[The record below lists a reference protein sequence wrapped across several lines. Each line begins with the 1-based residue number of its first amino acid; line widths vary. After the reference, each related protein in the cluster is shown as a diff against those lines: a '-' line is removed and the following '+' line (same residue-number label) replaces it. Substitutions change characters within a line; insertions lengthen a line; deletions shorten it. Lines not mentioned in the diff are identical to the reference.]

1 MSRIRAS
8 RVIRT
13 IRVPATA
20 VVVSIAA
27 IAAIGTVGAVALP
40 GVAQPQRPA
49 VAAPAP
55 AAATATNERVRVS
68 LDGSWR
74 FALDPTRTGEPDRWF
89 ATDLDESRWDSVDVP
104 HCWPLDPRYTYTGTA
119 WYRRTFD
126 APADLQGRHA
136 RLEFDAVFARARVW
150 VNGQLVGS
158 HEGGYTPFGFDV
170 TPHLMAGRPN
180 SIAVAADNSWSLT
193 TIPGARPG
201 ADPTRRVYPWWDFG
215 GIVRPVTL
223 VLSAP
228 IFITNQ
234 RIVATPDLASGRATI
249 ESTIWVRNT
258 TSSSSSVRVYL
269 ALARLDSDG
278 EGGSQGQREGQS
290 QGRREEPLAVAQ
302 PRDVQATV
310 EIPAGETKTV
320 TLRTALPRERVRL
333 WTLDKP
339 VLHIARATLS
349 TAAIA
354 SAATPATTSDTLAST
369 FGIRRFE
376 VKDAQLLLN
385 GQPIRLGGGNRASD
399 HPRFGLIE
407 PRDVVETDLRLMKTA
422 GMELQRMIHY
432 ALPTTLLD
440 AADRLGVLII
450 AEAGNWQLQPTQMDD
465 ESMRADY
472 RNQMREMVE
481 RDWNHPSVIAWSVG
495 NEYPSDTPAGVRWT
509 KDMAAFVRTLDTSRP
524 ITFASYRADKP
535 EVKRPE
541 DEGSHYVDFVS
552 INLYG
557 RPAAIGERLDVVH
570 GRWPNK
576 PVFISEFGVRADKVK
591 DERERETWFHEAIG
605 QLRTRP
611 FVAGASVWT
620 FNDYRSRFPDTN
632 ANGYRPWG
640 LIDPDRQPRGA
651 YRVVKEEFATLRLT
665 SASLAQPAERASVAA
680 RVARVDLEARADF
693 PSRVVTGMTLRL
705 RRFPGDEAVVASTR
719 IPDLAPG
726 QRITLALDAAAAP
739 ATSARSAPA
748 FTPRDA
754 RPRYVVDVVR
764 PDGSIMCSLAVQS
777 IEVGTT
783 STSREISQ

>member
-1 MSRIRAS
+1 MDAAQRHPKDPGDRKDWKDRTDRIVPMR
-8 RVIRT
+8 RT
-13 IRVPATA
+13 
-20 VVVSIAA
+20 
-27 IAAIGTVGAVALP
+27 L
-40 GVAQPQRPA
+40 A
-49 VAAPAP
+49 VAAVAALLALAHLPAASPQPSQPREAPAP
-55 AAATATNERVRVS
+55 TAAERVRVS
-68 LDGSWR
+68 LDGTWR
-74 FALDPTRTGEPDRWF
+74 FGLDPTRTGESDRWF
-89 ATDLDESRWDSVDVP
+89 APDLDESRWDRVEVP
-104 HCWPLDPRYTYTGTA
+104 HCWPVDPRYAYTGTA

-126 APADLQGRHA
+126 APADLGGRHA

-170 TPHLMAGRPN
+170 TAHLIAGRPN
-180 SIAVAADNSWSLT
+180 ALAVAVDNSWSLT
-193 TIPGARPG
+193 SMPGARPG
-201 ADPTRRVYPWWDFG
+201 SDPTRRVYPWWDFG

-228 IFITNQ
+228 ILITNQ
-234 RIVATPDLASGRATI
+234 RVVATPDLASGRATI

-258 TSSSSSVRVYL
+258 TQSPSFSSVRVNL
-269 ALARLDSDG
+269 ALARI
-278 EGGSQGQREGQS
+278 EGD
-290 QGRREEPLAVAQ
+290 REEALAVAQ
-302 PRDVQATV
+302 PRDLQATV
-310 EIPAGETKTV
+310 DVPAGETKAV
-320 TLRTALPRERVRL
+320 TLRTVLSRGQVRL
-333 WTLDKP
+333 WTLDRP
-339 VLHIARATLS
+339 VLHVARATLA
-349 TAAIA
+349 TAG
-354 SAATPATTSDTLAST
+354 AATAGAAAVAPKTGAVSDTLAST

-376 VKDAQLLLN
+376 VKDTQLFLN

-407 PRDVVETDLRLMKTA
+407 PRDVVETDLRLMKAA

-432 ALPTTLLD
+432 ALPAPLLD

-450 AEAGNWQLQPTQMDD
+450 GEAGNWQLQPTQMDD
-465 ESMRADY
+465 EGMRADF

-495 NEYPSDTPAGVRWT
+495 NEYPSDTPSGVRWT
-509 KDMAAFVRTLDTSRP
+509 KDMAAFVRTLDATRP

-552 INLYG
+552 VNLYG
-557 RPAAIGERLDVVH
+557 RPSNIGERLDVVH

-665 SASLAQPAERASVAA
+665 SASLTSGAA
-680 RVARVDLEARADF
+680 RVMARVDLEARPDF
-693 PSRVVTGMTLRL
+693 PSRAVTGMTLRL
-705 RRFPGDEAVVASTR
+705 RDSIADASASVLTSKR

-726 QRITLALDAAAAP
+726 QRITLALDVP
-739 ATSARSAPA
+739 A
-748 FTPRDA
+748 A
-754 RPRYVVDVVR
+754 RPRYVIDVVR
-764 PDGSIMCSLAVQS
+764 PDGSVMSSLVVEA
-777 IEVGTT
+777 T

>member
-1 MSRIRAS
+1 MLIGRF
-8 RVIRT
+8 RV
-13 IRVPATA
+13 VAA
-20 VVVSIAA
+20 VA
-27 IAAIGTVGAVALP
+27 IAIVLGLV
-40 GVAQPQRPA
+40 QP
-49 VAAPAP
+49 VAA
-55 AAATATNERVRVS
+55 ERARVS
-68 LDGSWR
+68 LDGAWR
-74 FALDPTRTGEPDRWF
+74 FALDPTRTGESDRWF
-89 ATDLDESRWDSVDVP
+89 ASDLDESRWDRVDVP
-104 HCWPLDPRYTYTGTA
+104 HCWPIDPRYAYTGTA

-126 APADLQGRHA
+126 VPADLQGRHA

-170 TPHLMAGRPN
+170 TQHLIAGRPN
-180 SIAVAADNSWSLT
+180 TLAVAADNSWSLT
-193 TIPGARPG
+193 TMPGARPG

-223 VLSAP
+223 VLSSP

-234 RIVATPDLASGRATI
+234 RVVATPDLASGRATI

-258 TSSSSSVRVYL
+258 TPSSSSVRVNV
-269 ALARLDSDG
+269 ALARIDG
-278 EGGSQGQREGQS
+278 EGARGSE
-290 QGRREEPLAVAQ
+290 REEPLAVAQ
-302 PRDVQATV
+302 PRDLQATV
-310 EIPAGETKTV
+310 DVPAGETKSV
-320 TLRTALPRERVRL
+320 TLRTTLPREHVRL
-333 WTLDKP
+333 WTLDRP
-339 VLHIARATLS
+339 VLHVARATLPS
-349 TAAIA
+349 SAQTAATA
-354 SAATPATTSDTLAST
+354 SDTLAST

-376 VKDAQLLLN
+376 VKDTQLLLN

-407 PRDVVETDLRLMKTA
+407 PRDVVESDLRLMKAA

-432 ALPTTLLD
+432 ALPSALLD

-465 ESMRADY
+465 EAMRGDF
-472 RNQMREMVE
+472 RSQMREMVE

-495 NEYPSDTPAGVRWT
+495 NEYPSDTPSGVRWT

-524 ITFASYRADKP
+524 ITFASYRADKN

-557 RPAAIGERLDVVH
+557 RPAAIGERLDVIH

-591 DERERETWFHEAIG
+591 DERERETWFHEAIA

-640 LIDPDRQPRGA
+640 LIDPERQPRGA

-665 SASLAQPAERASVAA
+665 SASITPAGAGASRVA
-680 RVARVDLEARADF
+680 ARVDLEARADF

-705 RRFPGDEAVVASTR
+705 RRASSESVVEVLASAR
-719 IPDLAPG
+719 IPDLSPG
-726 QRITLALDAAAAP
+726 QRITLALDAPP
-739 ATSARSAPA
+739 ASASL
-748 FTPRDA
+748 DA
-754 RPRYVVDVVR
+754 RPSYVVDIVR
-764 PDGSIMCSLAVQS
+764 PDGSVMCSLAV
-777 IEVGTT
+777 EA
-783 STSREISQ
+783 TSREISQ

>member
-1 MSRIRAS
+1 MR
-8 RVIRT
+8 RT
-13 IRVPATA
+13 I
-20 VVVSIAA
+20 
-27 IAAIGTVGAVALP
+27 
-40 GVAQPQRPA
+40 A
-49 VAAPAP
+49 VAALVAALAVAHLPAVSSP
-55 AAATATNERVRVS
+55 RSASPENPGERARVS

-89 ATDLDESRWDSVDVP
+89 APDLDESRWDRVDVP
-104 HCWPLDPRYTYTGTA
+104 HCWPIDPRYAYTGTA

-150 VNGQLVGS
+150 VNGRLVGA

-170 TPHLMAGRPN
+170 TPHLIAGRPN
-180 SIAVAADNSWSLT
+180 SLVVSVDNSWSLT

-201 ADPTRRVYPWWDFG
+201 SDPTRRVYPWWDFG
-215 GIVRPVTL
+215 GIVRPVSL
-223 VLSAP
+223 VVSSP
-228 IFITNQ
+228 IYITNQ
-234 RIVATPDLASGRATI
+234 RIVATPDLASGSATI
-249 ESTIWVRNT
+249 ESTIWVRNASPLPAA
-258 TSSSSSVRVYL
+258 SSSASPSSSVRVNL
-269 ALARLDSDG
+269 ALARIDG
-278 EGGSQGQREGQS
+278 D
-290 QGRREEPLAVAQ
+290 REESLAVTQ
-302 PRDVQATV
+302 PRDLQATV
-310 EIPAGETKTV
+310 DVPAGETKIV
-320 TLRTALPRERVRL
+320 TLRAVLPRERVRR
-333 WTLDKP
+333 WTLDRP
-339 VLHIARATLS
+339 VLHIARATLAGGPGGAS
-349 TAAIA
+349 GTGATGGAAA
-354 SAATPATTSDTLAST
+354 TSDTLSST

-385 GQPIRLGGGNRASD
+385 GKPIRLGGGNRASD

-407 PRDVVETDLRLMKTA
+407 PRDVVETDLRLMKGA

-440 AADRLGVLII
+440 AADRLGLLII

-465 ESMRADY
+465 EAMRADY
-472 RNQMREMVE
+472 RSQMREMVE

-509 KDMAAFVRTLDTSRP
+509 KDMAAFVRTIDASRP

-557 RPAAIGERLDVVH
+557 RPANIGERLDVIH

-591 DERERETWFHEAIG
+591 DESERETWFHDAIG

-611 FVAGASVWT
+611 YVAGASVWT

-640 LIDPDRQPRGA
+640 LIDPERQPRGA
-651 YRVVKEEFATLRLT
+651 YRVVKEEFATLRVT
-665 SASLAQPAERASVAA
+665 SAALTPGPSPSPASARLAA
-680 RVARVDLEARADF
+680 RVELEARSDF
-693 PSRVVTGMTLRL
+693 PSRAVTGMTLRL
-705 RRFPGDEAVVASTR
+705 RERGASGDGAVLTSTR
-719 IPDLAPG
+719 VPELAPG
-726 QRITLALDAAAAP
+726 QRITLSLDVPP
-739 ATSARSAPA
+739 ASGTVGAH
-748 FTPRDA
+748 
-754 RPRYVVDVVR
+754 PRYAVDVVR
-764 PDGSIMCSLAVQS
+764 PDGSIMTSLA
-777 IEVGTT
+777 IEAA

>member
-1 MSRIRAS
+1 MKSRLRAS
-8 RVIRT
+8 MAIVAIAVLALT
-13 IRVPATA
+13 SFPTASPQAPATA
-20 VVVSIAA
+20 
-27 IAAIGTVGAVALP
+27 
-40 GVAQPQRPA
+40 
-49 VAAPAP
+49 AAPGA
-55 AAATATNERVRVS
+55 ERVRVS
-68 LDGSWR
+68 LEGAWR
-74 FALDPTRTGEPDRWF
+74 FALDPTKTGEPDRWF
-89 ATDLDESRWDSVDVP
+89 SPELDESRWDRVDVP
-104 HCWPLDPRYTYTGTA
+104 HCWPIDPRYAYTGTA
-119 WYRRTFD
+119 WYRRAFD

-170 TPHLMAGRPN
+170 TPHLIAGRPN
-180 SIAVAADNSWSLT
+180 TLAVAVDNSWSLT

-215 GIVRPVTL
+215 GIVRPVSL
-223 VLSAP
+223 VLSSP

-234 RIVATPDLASGRATI
+234 RIVATPDLASGRAAI

-258 TSSSSSVRVYL
+258 SSSSSSVRVNL
-269 ALARLDSDG
+269 ALARV
-278 EGGSQGQREGQS
+278 EGD
-290 QGRREEPLAVAQ
+290 REEPLAAPQ
-302 PRDVQATV
+302 PRALQASVDV
-310 EIPAGETKTV
+310 PAGETKSV
-320 TLRTALPRERVRL
+320 TLRTVLPRERVRL

-339 VLHIARATLS
+339 VLHVARATLAS
-349 TAAIA
+349 ATAAPTTG
-354 SAATPATTSDTLAST
+354 AASDTLAST

-376 VKDAQLLLN
+376 VKDTQLLLN

-407 PRDVVETDLRLMKTA
+407 PRDVVEADLKLMKAA

-440 AADRLGVLII
+440 AADRMGLLII
-450 AEAGNWQLQPTQMDD
+450 GEAGNWQLQPTQMDD
-465 ESMRADY
+465 EAMRADY
-472 RNQMREMVE
+472 RNQMRELVE

-495 NEYPSDTPAGVRWT
+495 NEYPSDTPSGVRWT
-509 KDMAAFVRTLDTSRP
+509 KDMAAFVRTLDASRP

-557 RPAAIGERLDVVH
+557 RPAVIGERLDIIH

-591 DERERETWFHEAIG
+591 DERERETWFHDAIG

-611 FVAGASVWT
+611 YVAGASVWT

-632 ANGYRPWG
+632 PNGYRPWG
-640 LIDPDRQPRGA
+640 LIDPDRKPRGA
-651 YRVVKEEFATLRLT
+651 YRAVQEAFATIKLT
-665 SASLAQPAERASVAA
+665 SASLTPGAGRIA
-680 RVARVDLEARADF
+680 ARVDLEARPDF

-705 RRFPGDEAVVASTR
+705 RRAAADGEVLASTR

-726 QRITLALDAAAAP
+726 QRVTLALDAPAASASSAAASFAP
-739 ATSARSAPA
+739 ADARS
-748 FTPRDA
+748 
-754 RPRYVVDVVR
+754 RYVVDVVR
-764 PDGSIMCSLAVQS
+764 PDGSVMCSLAV
-777 IEVGTT
+777 EATP
-783 STSREISQ
+783 TSREISQ

>member
-1 MSRIRAS
+1 MH
-8 RVIRT
+8 
-13 IRVPATA
+13 
-20 VVVSIAA
+20 AA
-27 IAAIGTVGAVALP
+27 QRDPKDRKDRMVRKLAAA
-40 GVAQPQRPA
+40 A
-49 VAAPAP
+49 VAAVLALAHLLAASPQPSPQHSTQLPPAQPSPQAP
-55 AAATATNERVRVS
+55 AQPSAASGGRVRVS
-68 LDGSWR
+68 LDGAWR
-74 FALDPTRTGEPDRWF
+74 FALDPTRTGESDRWF
-89 ATDLDESRWDSVDVP
+89 APELDESRWDRVDVP
-104 HCWPLDPRYTYTGTA
+104 HCWPIDPRYAYTGTA

-170 TPHLMAGRPN
+170 TPHLIAGRPN
-180 SIAVAADNSWSLT
+180 AIAVAVDNSWSLT
-193 TIPGARPG
+193 TMPGARPG

-215 GIVRPVTL
+215 GIVRPVAL
-223 VLSAP
+223 VVSSP
-228 IFITNQ
+228 VFITNQ
-234 RIVATPDLASGRATI
+234 RVVATPDLASGRATI

-258 TSSSSSVRVYL
+258 TSSPSSARVNL
-269 ALARLDSDG
+269 ALARVDN
-278 EGGSQGQREGQS
+278 E
-290 QGRREEPLAVAQ
+290 REEPLAAAQ
-302 PRDVQATV
+302 PRDLQATV
-310 EIPAGETKTV
+310 DIPAGETKAV
-320 TLRTALPRERVRL
+320 TLRTVLPRERVRL
-333 WTLDKP
+333 WTLDRP
-339 VLHIARATLS
+339 VLHVGRVTLA
-349 TAAIA
+349 TAA
-354 SAATPATTSDTLAST
+354 ATTSDTLAST

-376 VKDAQLLLN
+376 VKDTQLLLN
-385 GQPIRLGGGNRASD
+385 GQPIKLGGGNRASD

-407 PRDVVETDLRLMKTA
+407 PRDVVESDLRLMKSA

-432 ALPTTLLD
+432 ALPATLLD

-465 ESMRADY
+465 EAMRADY

-495 NEYPSDTPAGVRWT
+495 NEYPSDTPSGVRWT

-557 RPAAIGERLDVVH
+557 RPAAIGERLDIVH

-651 YRVVKEEFATLRLT
+651 YRVVKEEFATLRLV
-665 SASLAQPAERASVAA
+665 SASMMPPADRARVAA
-680 RVARVDLEARADF
+680 RINVDLEVRADF

-705 RRFPGDEAVVASTR
+705 RRATADDGVLASTLASPLASTR
-719 IPDLAPG
+719 VPDLSPG
-726 QRITLALDAAAAP
+726 QRITLGITLALDA
-739 ATSARSAPA
+739 SASAPA
-748 FTPRDA
+748 FTPGDA

-764 PDGSIMCSLAVQS
+764 PDGSVMCSLAV
-777 IEVGTT
+777 EAT

>member
-1 MSRIRAS
+1 MVIGRFRAS
-8 RVIRT
+8 
-13 IRVPATA
+13 TA
-20 VVVSIAA
+20 VV
-27 IAAIGTVGAVALP
+27 AVAVVLGLARLIAGSP
-40 GVAQPQRPA
+40 P
-49 VAAPAP
+49 AAPAP
-55 AAATATNERVRVS
+55 ARAAAASAVGAERVRVS
-68 LDGSWR
+68 LDGAWR

-89 ATDLDESRWDSVDVP
+89 ASDLDESRWDRVDVP
-104 HCWPLDPRYTYTGTA
+104 HCWPVDPRYAYTGTA

-126 APADLQGRHA
+126 VPADLQGRHA

-150 VNGQLVGS
+150 VNGHLAGS

-170 TPHLMAGRPN
+170 TPHLIPGRPN
-180 SIAVAADNSWSLT
+180 SVAVSVDNSWSLT

-249 ESTIWVRNT
+249 DSTIWVRNT
-258 TSSSSSVRVYL
+258 TPSSSSVRVNL
-269 ALARLDSDG
+269 ALARING
-278 EGGSQGQREGQS
+278 EGEGNQRE
-290 QGRREEPLAVAQ
+290 REEPLAVDQ
-302 PRDVQATV
+302 SRDLQATV
-310 EIPAGETKTV
+310 DIPAGETKSV
-320 TLRTALPRERVRL
+320 TLRISLPRERVRL
-333 WTLDKP
+333 WTLDRP
-339 VLHIARATLS
+339 VLHIARATL
-349 TAAIA
+349 A
-354 SAATPATTSDTLAST
+354 SAAAAPKTAAASDTLAST

-376 VKDAQLLLN
+376 VKDTQLLLN

-407 PRDVVETDLRLMKTA
+407 PRDVVESDLRLMKTA

-432 ALPTTLLD
+432 ALPAALLD
-440 AADRLGVLII
+440 AADRLGLLII

-465 ESMRADY
+465 EAMRTDF
-472 RNQMREMVE
+472 RNQTREMVE

-495 NEYPSDTPAGVRWT
+495 NEYPSDTPSGVRWT

-557 RPAAIGERLDVVH
+557 RPAAIGERLDVIH

-576 PVFISEFGVRADKVK
+576 PIFISEFGVRADKVK

-611 FVAGASVWT
+611 YVAGASVWT

-632 ANGYRPWG
+632 PNGYRPWG
-640 LIDPDRQPRGA
+640 LIDPERQPRGA

-665 SASLAQPAERASVAA
+665 SASLTPASLPAGAA
-680 RVARVDLEARADF
+680 RLNARVELEARADF

-705 RRFPGDEAVVASTR
+705 RHASADDLATDGAAMASTR

-726 QRITLALDAAAAP
+726 QRITLALDVPPAP
-739 ATSARSAPA
+739 ATVS
-748 FTPRDA
+748 TDA
-754 RPRYVVDVVR
+754 SPRYIVDVVR
-764 PDGSIMCSLAVQS
+764 PDGSVMCSLA
-777 IEVGTT
+777 IEAA